1 MIAPLLLVFLGL
13 QQDVE
18 QQQLQVARQTLQRIE
33 QLGQLAVEFRQQI
46 GDLRQQVID
55 LRQQAVDLRP
65 SLDRMRTDLMND
77 PSSTCSAVASWQ
89 ALGSTRVIDAQSP
102 VTVLLVSMVSAPSAD
117 CLNADIRITANYFA
131 ENGGFVCS
139 GGVTAAQAANVQ
151 NTLFE
156 FRPMNLEYFAKWKD
170 APTWER
176 SNFHRLSCG
185 DYEGIEDRDPA
196 ARARTVKLIA
206 TILPKRGGIATTELL
221 LSLPVAA
228 PISQPGVPPS
238 SRAPGRFP

>member
-1 MIAPLLLVFLGL
+1 MIAPILLAFLGL

-33 QLGQLAVEFRQQI
+33 ELGRLAVEFRQQV
-46 GDLRQQVID
+46 GDLRQQMIE
-55 LRQQAVDLRP
+55 LRQQTVDLRP
-65 SLDRMRTDLMND
+65 ALERMRTDLLND
-77 PSSTCSAVASWQ
+77 PNSTCSAVASWQ
-89 ALGSTRVIDAQSP
+89 ALGSTRVTDAQSP
-102 VTVLLVSMVSAPSAD
+102 VTVLLVSMVSAPSAE

-156 FRPMNLEYFAKWKD
+156 FRPMTPEYFAKWRD
-170 APTWER
+170 GPTWER

-196 ARARTVKLIA
+196 SRARTVKLIA
-206 TILPKRGGIATTELL
+206 TVLPKRGGIATAELI
-221 LSLPVAA
+221 LSLPVSA
-228 PISQPGVPPS
+228 PVSQPGTPTS
-238 SRAPGRFP
+238 FRTPGRIP